1 MATGP
6 WIGVSTR
13 YRLVWLWFGY
23 PMAWYFSILIYK
35 RRMFEVRLL
44 KAEPKIGVS
53 VEVFY

>member
-1 MATGP
+1 M
-6 WIGVSTR
+6 
-13 YRLVWLWFGY
+13 WLWFGY